1 MVTLLRSTVVF
12 SFFLVSAVVALTHAY
27 QQLVAIEAAT
37 GVFAVTGIDPSARVV
52 VFESDMTDE
61 MVLVGRVCDI
71 RADALTKACGQVKRQ
86 VDSIAEQAGAFV
98 PSMALVVTEQLSFV
112 ALAAAAVALS
122 LAVTVAL
129 AVLIDWLFE
138 SVGWRS
144 TALLIN
150 RILDTIPYT
159 IWLVLLAGLFGPIV
173 AALAAPDRVAM
184 SLQTR
189 MAILL
194 GQSAIYVGVS
204 MLLMPLFLN
213 FLLETVRAA
222 RRNGLFDMIAMDGL
236 TSARAYRRVI
246 FVESRP
252 ILWKAMLFGTLFVLL
267 FDPIT
272 ERISGRSTLLI
283 AGEGRSVFAKQ
294 AFKSPFYQWA
304 MLRFDDPD
312 DPLFETP
319 AAKKIEADIEAVAK
333 IGWEDWTPLVTTVVK
348 GPSSTSSILP
358 SAEQVAMEFRVFPAL
373 MLDPSRWRTMMK
385 DEAACAVSETCRGV
399 RESGGIGDRLAR
411 LAIRSGFAAAYF
423 YFNMA
428 LLLLGVGWLATWEFW
443 RNYSRRTE
451 QV

>member
-1 MVTLLRSTVVF
+1 MVTLLRSTIVF
-12 SFFLVSAVVALTHAY
+12 SLFLASAVVMLLHAHK
-27 QQLVAIEAAT
+27 QLVAIEAGAAAFSP
-37 GVFAVTGIDPSARVV
+37 VGIGPPAQAAL
-52 VFESDMTDE
+52 FESDRTPGMK
-61 MVLVGRVCDI
+61 LVGPVCDV
-71 RADALTKACGQVKRQ
+71 RADALTKECRQVKSQ
-86 VDSIAEQAGAFV
+86 LDSIAEQAGSFV
-98 PSMALVVTEQLSFV
+98 PNMAAVVTEQLSFI
-112 ALAAAAVALS
+112 ALAAMAVALS
-122 LAVTVAL
+122 LAVTVVL
-129 AVLIDWLFE
+129 AVFIDWLAE

-144 TALLIN
+144 PADLVN
-150 RILDTIPYT
+150 RIFDTIPYT

-173 AALAAPDRVAM
+173 AAFSGADRVAM
-184 SLQTR
+184 SVQTR

-204 MLLMPLFLN
+204 LLLMPLFLN

-272 ERISGRSTLLI
+272 ERISGRSTLLL
-283 AGEGRSVFAKQ
+283 AGEGKSVFAKQ

-312 DPLFETP
+312 DPLFDTP
-319 AAKKIEADIEAVAK
+319 AAKEIEADIGAAAR
-333 IGWEDWTPLVTTVVK
+333 IGSDDVIPLLAMMVT
-348 GPSSTSSILP
+348 GPSPASPSSE
-358 SAEQVAMEFRVFPAL
+358 SARHVALEFRTFPAL
-373 MLDPSRWRTMMK
+373 MLDASRWRIMMR
-385 DEAACAVSETCRGV
+385 DEAACAGSATCKGV

-411 LAIRSGFAAAYF
+411 LALRSGFAAAYF